1 MSKFEGGYRQDYNQ
15 INSTIMKRIISF
27 LAAFI
32 IIILLMISCKSKS
45 SNSNSEATAPVE
57 EVESYEEEFNNA
69 GEAIAGYG
77 DDERATIYEF
87 TFSGQLYNDA
97 ESHNIVLKYVEFP
110 VDDDDDGWFDVS
122 GDYRYPAWQ
131 KDKSFSFEGRTNGN
145 KLVLFTENSEMFDL
159 VFYDNGYVLKGD
171 WYKYK
176 NNQERDRDKGL
187 WNKHLQ
193 VQLKVAKN

>member
-1 MSKFEGGYRQDYNQ
+1 
-15 INSTIMKRIISF
+15 MKRILSF
-27 LAAFI
+27 FVAFI
-32 IIILLMISCKSKS
+32 IIAALMTSCKSKTNS
-45 SNSNSEATAPVE
+45 SNTDAHNSAEV
-57 EVESYEEEFNNA
+57 VESYDDSPSEPGYEEEYNNA

-77 DDERATIYEF
+77 DEDRATIYEF
-87 TFSGQLYNDA
+87 TFSGQLYNDD
-97 ESHNIVLKYVEFP
+97 ESHDIVLKYEEFP
-110 VDDDDDGWFDVS
+110 VDDDEDGWFDVS

-145 KLVLFTENSEMFDL
+145 KLLLFTENSEMFDL
-159 VFYDNGYVLKGD
+159 VFYDKGYVLKGD

-176 NNQERDRDKGL
+176 NNQERDKDKGL